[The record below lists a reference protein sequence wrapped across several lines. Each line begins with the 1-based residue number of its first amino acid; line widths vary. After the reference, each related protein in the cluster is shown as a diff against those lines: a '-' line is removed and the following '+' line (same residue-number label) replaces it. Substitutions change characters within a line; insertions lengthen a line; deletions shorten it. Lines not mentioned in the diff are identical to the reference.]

1 MADNNKKSNFSS
13 LSQGEGRGEALITGA
28 EALMR
33 SLEHQG
39 VKTIFGYPGGSIMP
53 VFDALYDH
61 RKELNHILVRHEQG
75 ATHAAQGFA
84 RVSGEVGVCLVTSG
98 PGATNTITG
107 IADAMIDSTPI
118 VVIAGQVGTNFLGT
132 DAFQEVDLV
141 GITQP
146 ITKWSYQIRRAED
159 VAWAVA
165 RAFYVAKSGRP
176 GPVVLDFAKNAQ
188 VEKTEYAPTKV
199 DYVRSYLP
207 VPEMEPEAIRKAAE
221 LINGAERPLVLVGQ
235 GVELGEA
242 QQELR
247 AFIEKAGMPAG
258 CTLLGLS
265 ALPTNHPLNK
275 GMLGMHG
282 NLGPNINTNKC
293 DVLIAVGMR
302 FDDRV
307 TGKLE
312 TYAKQAKIIHFDIDP
327 AEIDKNVKTDVAVL
341 GDCKETL
348 AAVTQLLEPANHQ
361 EWIDSFRQYEEV
373 EEEKV
378 IRPEL
383 HPAGKALSMGE
394 VVRAVSEAT
403 HNEAILVTDVGQN
416 QMMSA
421 RYFKYSKERSIVTS
435 GGLGTMGFGLP
446 AAIGATWTSEPHGMR
461 IHGGGGLQMNLQELG
476 TIMEQKAPVKMIL
489 LNNNFLGNVRQW
501 QAMFFNRR
509 YSFTPM
515 MNPDY
520 MKIASAYDIPARRV
534 MTREELAKAIEEMIV
549 TDGPFLLE
557 ACVEE
562 EGNVM
567 PMTPPGGG
575 GQSDVVGMLKS
586 CEIKEFTL
594 SMDKKLYTII
604 VHSENFAGLLNQV
617 TAVFTRRQINIE
629 SLNVSASS
637 IKGVHKYTI
646 TAWTDKDTIE
656 KVTKQITKKID
667 VLQAHYFTDDEIY
680 QHEIALYKI
689 TTPTLE
695 EKPEVSKVIRKYNAR
710 IVEVNAVFAIVEKNG
725 MSEEITNLY
734 EELRQ
739 LDCVLQFVRSGRVA
753 ITTSC
758 FERVNEYLAD
768 REAKYRQ
775 SKHQES

>member
-1 MADNNKKSNFSS
+1 MINSDTKNNASSSFSGTDCS
-13 LSQGEGRGEALITGA
+13 EAQITGA

-33 SLEHQG
+33 SLEYQG

-61 RKELNHILVRHEQG
+61 RKTLNHILVRHEQG
-75 ATHAAQGFA
+75 AAHAAQGFA

-188 VEKTEYAPTKV
+188 VDKTEYVPTKV
-199 DYVRSYLP
+199 DYIRSYLP
-207 VPEMEPEAIRKAAE
+207 VPEMNSEAIRQAAE
-221 LINGAERPLVLVGQ
+221 LINGAVRPLVLVGQ

-247 AFIEKAGMPAG
+247 TFIEKAGMPAG

-265 ALPTNHPLNK
+265 ALPTAHPLNK

-282 NLGPNINTNKC
+282 NLGPNINTGKC

-307 TGKLE
+307 TGKLS
-312 TYAKQAKIIHFDIDP
+312 TYATQAKIIHFDIDP
-327 AEIDKNVKTDVAVL
+327 AEIDKNVKVDVAVL
-341 GDCKETL
+341 GNCKETL
-348 AAVTQLLEPANHQ
+348 AAVTELLKPAEHK
-361 EWIDSFRQYEEV
+361 EWLETFLPYEKV

-403 HNEAILVTDVGQN
+403 GNEAILVTDVGQN
-416 QMMSA
+416 QMMAA
-421 RYFKYSKERSIVTS
+421 RYFKCSKKRSIVTS

-446 AAIGATWTSEPHGMR
+446 AAIGATFGCPDRTVCVFMGD
-461 IHGGGGLQMNLQELG
+461 GGLQMNIQELG
-476 TIMEQKAPVKMIL
+476 TVMEQKAPVKIIL

-520 MKIASAYDIPARRV
+520 MKIASAYAIPARRV
-534 MTREELAKAIEEMIV
+534 MKRDELAAAIDEMIA

-567 PMTPPGGG
+567 PMTPPGGSVN
-575 GQSDVVGMLKS
+575 QML
-586 CEIKEFTL
+586 
-594 SMDKKLYTII
+594 
-604 VHSENFAGLLNQV
+604 
-617 TAVFTRRQINIE
+617 
-629 SLNVSASS
+629 
-637 IKGVHKYTI
+637 
-646 TAWTDKDTIE
+646 
-656 KVTKQITKKID
+656 
-667 VLQAHYFTDDEIY
+667 
-680 QHEIALYKI
+680 
-689 TTPTLE
+689 LE
-695 EKPEVSKVIRKYNAR
+695 
-710 IVEVNAVFAIVEKNG
+710 
-725 MSEEITNLY
+725 
-734 EELRQ
+734 
-739 LDCVLQFVRSGRVA
+739 C
-753 ITTSC
+753 
-758 FERVNEYLAD
+758 
-768 REAKYRQ
+768 
-775 SKHQES
+775 